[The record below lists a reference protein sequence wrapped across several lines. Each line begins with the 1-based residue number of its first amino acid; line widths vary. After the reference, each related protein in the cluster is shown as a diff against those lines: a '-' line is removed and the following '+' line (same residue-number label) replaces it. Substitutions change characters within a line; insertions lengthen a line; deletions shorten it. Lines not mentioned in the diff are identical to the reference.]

1 MCVMV
6 WLWSCDGVCV
16 CDGVVVE
23 LWCVCVC
30 VKVWLWSCDGG

>member
-1 MCVMV
+1 M
-6 WLWSCDGVCV
+6 VCV